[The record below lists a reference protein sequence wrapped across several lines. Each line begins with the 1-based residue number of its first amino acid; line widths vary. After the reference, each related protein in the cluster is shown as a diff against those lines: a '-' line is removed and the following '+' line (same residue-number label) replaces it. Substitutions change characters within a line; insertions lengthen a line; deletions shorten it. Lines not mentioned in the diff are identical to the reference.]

1 MRRVSPR
8 AGIIAGVETF
18 AMRLSL
24 PLRAIA
30 AASLLAALAACGL
43 FKSNEEVLAT
53 VNKRVLGMPAG
64 DFFDRYGRPRTRSER
79 PDGTMEYDWISAVP
93 YAKPGVEGLDDHVC
107 KLVLTSDRR
116 GRIDSVVVR
125 YDAPGLKS
133 ASRCGEI
140 FATT

>member
-1 MRRVSPR
+1 VK
-8 AGIIAGVETF
+8 TF
-18 AMRLSL
+18 ATRLSV

-43 FKSNEEVLAT
+43 FKGNEEVQAI
-53 VNKRVLGMPAG
+53 VNKRVIGMPVG
-64 DFFDRYGRPRTRSER
+64 DFFDRYGRPRTRSEK
-79 PDGTMEYDWISAVP
+79 PDGGMEYDWISAVP

-116 GRIDSVVVR
+116 GRIDTVAIR

-140 FATT
+140 FAAT

>member
-1 MRRVSPR
+1 MK
-8 AGIIAGVETF
+8 TF
-18 AMRLSL
+18 ATRLSL

-43 FKSNEEVLAT
+43 FKGNEEVQAI
-53 VNKRVLGMPAG
+53 VNKRVIGMPVG
-64 DFFDRYGRPRTRSER
+64 DFFDRYGRPRTRSEK
-79 PDGTMEYDWISAVP
+79 PDGGMEYDWISAVP

-116 GRIDSVVVR
+116 GRIDTVAIR

-140 FATT
+140 FAAT